1 MIITRNE
8 NKCSL
13 SYKNVPLYP
22 LAERRFSISLRTGG
36 FDMENM
42 INGYVESCELVKAR
56 IAELTS
62 QRNTLK
68 EQGDI
73 CAIGELDLD
82 RRIKLLYCEYGEMQE
97 VISCLA
103 ATMRRRE
110 KGADT

>member
-1 MIITRNE
+1 M
-8 NKCSL
+8 K
-13 SYKNVPLYP
+13 K
-22 LAERRFSISLRTGG
+22 
-36 FDMENM
+36 
-42 INGYVESCELVKAR
+42 
-56 IAELTS
+56 